1 MAVPN
6 YLLEEETPSRTTGY
20 RKAAVFLASIAL
32 VAVVVTIAV
41 TAGAPTQELA
51 AKAKKATPLKF
62 GASVTLMTS
71 YNEYITV
78 DKAGTIVMNGFSR
91 GDNAIKIVSPKG
103 KKAAVKY
110 GDKCSLMGQNGK
122 YFLARYSGK
131 VTGRSTV
138 ISRDSEWSIVGGSGG
153 VQIGDRVSFKD
164 EFGYLTVQTDGAGTN
179 AQAITVMQKYLVGL
193 PGQENGLRLATG
205 LMYGEVVSLMNKN
218 QQYLQ
223 IDHNGWG
230 TVHGHPDGNWDHFAV
245 LSNEHREG
253 HVSFGDRVVLRA
265 HNGRFI
271 SIRQDNKALEAVSR
285 SITDQS
291 QFQMLGTMS
300 GASTGYV
307 HSRDMVVLKAASGY
321 LEAVPQGNAVR
332 AVTGPTGHYTPNS
345 EFQLKKVWD
354 ATL

>member
-1 MAVPN
+1 MGTRQFPSRAPFVAAMAVPN
-6 YLLEEETPSRTTGY
+6 YLLEEETPSRTAGY

-179 AQAITVMQKYLVGL
+179 AQAITVMQKYLV
-193 PGQENGLRLATG
+193 
-205 LMYGEVVSLMNKN
+205 SLMNRN

-230 TVHGHPDGNWDHFAV
+230 TVHGHPDGNWDHLAV

-253 HVSFGDRVVLRA
+253 HISFGDRVILRA

-271 SIRQDNKALEAVSR
+271 SIRQDNKALEDVSR